1 MVGIINSYPWILIQ
15 SFIFST
21 WITIRERAY
30 KGWRFASITI
40 LKSFVMRIFVV
51 TYSRT
56 SCKPP
61 PEKLSL
67 NFHILEN
74 LHMVTKPFRQRS
86 SIPALEFFP
95 LKIFHVLSGLTWL
108 GANIERHVC
117 NVSSGVNQT
126 NCGIYCI
133 LQLTFFD
140 TAPTQIFCSMHVYV

>member
-1 MVGIINSYPWILIQ
+1 
-15 SFIFST
+15 
-21 WITIRERAY
+21 
-30 KGWRFASITI
+30 
-40 LKSFVMRIFVV
+40 MRIFVV

-67 NFHILEN
+67 DFHILEN